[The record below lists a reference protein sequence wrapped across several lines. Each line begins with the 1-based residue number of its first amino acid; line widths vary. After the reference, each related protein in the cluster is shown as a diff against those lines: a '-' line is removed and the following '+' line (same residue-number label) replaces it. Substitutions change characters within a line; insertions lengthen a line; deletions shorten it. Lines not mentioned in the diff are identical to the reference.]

1 MLSLDESPHLPHGYA
16 VIIFLSFFPSKW
28 FEIMDPLVDEYD
40 KLKTGNIS
48 GKVMEESVRGVR
60 RFILTMGLY
69 TLGLVGLSTMV

>member
-1 MLSLDESPHLPHGYA
+1 
-16 VIIFLSFFPSKW
+16 
-28 FEIMDPLVDEYD
+28 MDPLVDEYD